1 MLKILFHLNAE
12 LVNNIFR
19 LIFNYLS
26 FHVKLNNR
34 NKILPVSF
42 LVIFPIHGCEI
53 VDLDG
58 NCIGKH
64 YL

>member
-42 LVIFPIHGCEI
+42 LAIFPIHGCEI
-53 VDLDG
+53 VDLEG

-64 YL
+64 CL